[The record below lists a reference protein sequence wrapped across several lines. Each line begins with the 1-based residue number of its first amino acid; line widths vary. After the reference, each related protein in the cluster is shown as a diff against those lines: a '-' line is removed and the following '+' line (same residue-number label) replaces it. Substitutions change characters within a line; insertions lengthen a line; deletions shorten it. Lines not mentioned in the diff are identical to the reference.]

1 MENFLVVYE
10 DLWGNKF
17 SFKTDKVG
25 NTILEILKDFE
36 VSLGYGIEIS
46 EEEIEKLNND
56 FPYHL
61 YKTNKIGDTI
71 LGILSRF
78 KLKLSED
85 VELDVDRLNSDYPY
99 EAGTFGPGFY
109 DMELYDDEEDG
120 EPNGR
125 IMIFY
130 IGEKDLESEL
140 VQTKNKLK
148 KAIQLLEEIETLPYR
163 KQDILDGIG
172 LSIEEYNS
180 IIGEEE

>member
-17 SFKTDKVG
+17 SFRTDKVG

-36 VSLGYGIEIS
+36 VSLGYGVEIS
-46 EEEIEKLNND
+46 DEEIERLNND

-71 LGILSRF
+71 VGILNRF
-78 KLKLSED
+78 NLKLSED
-85 VELDVDRLNSDYPY
+85 VELDLDRLNSDYPY

-109 DMELYDDEEDG
+109 DMELYDNDEDE

-140 VQTKNKLK
+140 IKAKNRLK
-148 KAIQLLEEIETLPYR
+148 KAIQLMKAIETLPYTQ
-163 KQDILDGIG
+163 KYILDSLG

-180 IIGEEE
+180 IIKD